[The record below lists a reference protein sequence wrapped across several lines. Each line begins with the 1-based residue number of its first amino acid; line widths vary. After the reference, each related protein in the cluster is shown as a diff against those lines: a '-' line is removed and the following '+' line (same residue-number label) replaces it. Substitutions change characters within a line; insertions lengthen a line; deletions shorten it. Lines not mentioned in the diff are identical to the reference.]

1 MWPREEEKPHVKNFE
16 KEHSSFTVLTHRSHA
31 IENLEREKEMKKHK
45 KVPDH
50 EFNIQLFT
58 DRIDGEILSIQ
69 THLCEQ
75 MQLVPA
81 KPSKYHIGFYT
92 FTYVECP
99 FIFDLTL
106 LKIIFIG
113 SNKCL
118 KKKLITKLG
127 LQSLLKA

>member
-1 MWPREEEKPHVKNFE
+1 MTLLGIFPERIMRSREEEKPYVKNFE
-16 KEHSSFTVLTHRSHA
+16 KEQSSITLLTHRSHA
-31 IENLEREKEMKKHK
+31 IENLETEKEMKKNK

-92 FTYVECP
+92 FTDVECP

-106 LKIIFIG
+106 LKIKG
-113 SNKCL
+113 HSTYVKV
-118 KKKLITKLG
+118 
-127 LQSLLKA
+127 